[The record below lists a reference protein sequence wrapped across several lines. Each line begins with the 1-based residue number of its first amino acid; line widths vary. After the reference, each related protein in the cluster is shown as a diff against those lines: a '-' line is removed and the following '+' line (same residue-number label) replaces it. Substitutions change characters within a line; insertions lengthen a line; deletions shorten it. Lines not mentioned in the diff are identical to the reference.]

1 MRAQFLEHVFTKL
14 HFSNG
19 KQLSVQQ
26 TNKALCQWRS
36 IRLITAHCVT
46 GSTRVDHSSVMGRD
60 PYSYEVRISR
70 QQVQTW
76 FRPFVSTSQFH
87 ESSPLTSENSTS
99 YWKTLGEGL

>member
-26 TNKALCQWRS
+26 TNKALCQWLS

-60 PYSYEVRISR
+60 PYSYRGKDQLTTSSDL
-70 QQVQTW
+70 VQT
-76 FRPFVSTSQFH
+76 FCLNFTVPRIIPTN
-87 ESSPLTSENSTS
+87 L
-99 YWKTLGEGL
+99 